1 MLKLIGSAVIV
12 VACAGI
18 LLSWRR
24 DCILRIHEMEQLCD
38 LYRSARERM
47 QTEHITMPSFFRQYA
62 STMAEK
68 KSQASFANIAGESAV
83 TEFAGTFAGFLEDR
97 TYPTGELAWQEAV
110 KRTQW
115 HLKTEALSLLTQSGG
130 AFFGRDLSDNLQ
142 KLSRY
147 EALMEE
153 LGRLEKQDFAEKN
166 RVWTPVGL
174 LLGILLVVIF
184 V

>member
-1 MLKLIGSAVIV
+1 MREEA
-12 VACAGI
+12 
-18 LLSWRR
+18 
-24 DCILRIHEMEQLCD
+24 LC
-38 LYRSARERM
+38 
-47 QTEHITMPSFFRQYA
+47 T
-62 STMAEK
+62 
-68 KSQASFANIAGESAV
+68 FAD
-83 TEFAGTFAGFLEDR
+83 TLAGFLEER

-110 KRTQW
+110 KRTPW

-130 AFFGRDLSDNLQ
+130 AFFGRNLSDNLQ

-153 LGRLEKQDFAEKN
+153 LSRLEKQDFAEKN